1 MDAKQRR
8 LRLMRFWLF
17 GSVLIVWAAVT
28 AYIGMFTGN
37 PMGAVVAG
45 LPMAG
50 IVALAAIILY
60 FVYKA
65 WVSRQP
71 G

>member
-8 LRLMRFWLF
+8 LKLMRFWLF

-28 AYIGMFTGN
+28 AYIGLFTGN
-37 PMGAVVAG
+37 PMGAVVAS
-45 LPMAG
+45 LPMTS
-50 IVALAAIILY
+50 IVAVAAVILY
-60 FVYKA
+60 FVYRV
-65 WVSRQP
+65 WVNRQP